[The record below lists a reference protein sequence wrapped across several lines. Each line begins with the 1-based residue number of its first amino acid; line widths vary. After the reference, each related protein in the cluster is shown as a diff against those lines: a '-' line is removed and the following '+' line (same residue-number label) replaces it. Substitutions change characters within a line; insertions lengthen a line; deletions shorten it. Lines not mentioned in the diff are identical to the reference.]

1 MICYFYGFVLF
12 SGRVPGQ
19 TGILVDIVGIVV

>member
-12 SGRVPGQ
+12 SECVPGQ
-19 TGILVDIVGIVV
+19 TGILVDIVGIVL